1 MKHQLKI
8 IAVIAIA
15 LLQGCGESA
24 PSTEVVAEK
33 PVTLSLVPADV
44 LMLAQGDLSRGP
56 MISGSLQPVVK
67 AELNAEVS
75 GIVTKV
81 LKDNGDLVK
90 AGELLVQLDQTTYR
104 DKLMSAQE
112 AERSA
117 MVTSDQATKQLHRM
131 QSLNKQGLVTAESLE
146 SAEIKANQSQSDL
159 ASAKARLVEARQ
171 QLERTAVRAPFD
183 GVVSVRKTSAGDTA
197 QIGKALMVVID
208 PASMR
213 FEGYIAADQVG
224 QVKVGQPVNFKV
236 NGYQDQRFD
245 GVIERINPAANENTR
260 QVQLFVAIDQK
271 KDLVAGLYAEGFIA
285 VANQQSLMVP
295 PSVLVQEG
303 DNSFV
308 WQLSDKKLKKVKVTT
323 GGRDPRWGTVELI
336 SGVNTGDQILRHPQG
351 ALVDGAIVTLDQ
363 PLLNTPADKKTAD
376 TNPVAVAVAGN

>member
-1 MKHQLKI
+1 MKHQSKLLFLI
-8 IAVIAIA
+8 IFAC
-15 LLQGCGESA
+15 LQGCGKSMDAAESA
-24 PSTEVVAEK
+24 AEQ
-33 PVTLSLVPADV
+33 PTTLSLVSAD
-44 LMLAQGDLSRGP
+44 LLQLTPGDLSRGP

-81 LKDNGDLVK
+81 FKDNGDLVK

-104 DKLMSAQE
+104 DKLLSAQE

-117 MVTSDQATKQLHRM
+117 EVTSDQASKQLRRM
-131 QSLNKQGLVTAESLE
+131 QSLNKQGLVTAELLE
-146 SAEIKANQSQSDL
+146 SAEIKANQAQSDV

-171 QLERTAVRAPFD
+171 QLDRTAVRAPFD
-183 GVVSVRKTSAGDTA
+183 GVVSMRKTSAGDTA

-213 FEGYIAADQVG
+213 FEGFIAADQVG
-224 QVKVGQPVNFKV
+224 QVKVGQAVNFKI

-245 GVIERINPAANENTR
+245 GVVERINPAASENTR
-260 QVQLFVAIDQK
+260 QVQLFVAIEQK
-271 KDLVAGLYAEGFIA
+271 QDLVAGLYAEGFIA

-303 DNSFV
+303 DNNFV
-308 WQLSDKKLKKVKVTT
+308 WLLVDQKLKKVQVTT
-323 GGRDPRWGTVELI
+323 GGRDLRWGTVEVV
-336 SGVNTGDQILRHPQG
+336 SGVQSGDQILRHPLG
-351 ALVDGAIVTLDQ
+351 DLVDGVQVTLDQ
-363 PLLNTPADKKTAD
+363 AMTSAPAVKTPAAV
-376 TNPVAVAVAGN
+376 VAKGN

>member
-1 MKHQLKI
+1 
-8 IAVIAIA
+8 
-15 LLQGCGESA
+15 
-24 PSTEVVAEK
+24 
-33 PVTLSLVPADV
+33 
-44 LMLAQGDLSRGP
+44 
-56 MISGSLQPVVK
+56 
-67 AELNAEVS
+67 
-75 GIVTKV
+75 
-81 LKDNGDLVK
+81 
-90 AGELLVQLDQTTYR
+90 
-104 DKLMSAQE
+104 
-112 AERSA
+112 
-117 MVTSDQATKQLHRM
+117 
-131 QSLNKQGLVTAESLE
+131 
-146 SAEIKANQSQSDL
+146 
-159 ASAKARLVEARQ
+159 
-171 QLERTAVRAPFD
+171 
-183 GVVSVRKTSAGDTA
+183 
-197 QIGKALMVVID
+197 
-208 PASMR
+208 MR

>member
-1 MKHQLKI
+1 MKHQTKI
-8 IAVIAIA
+8 ITLMVFA
-15 LLQGCGESA
+15 LLQGCGKPV
-24 PSTEVVAEK
+24 PSTEAKDEK
-33 PVTLSLVPADV
+33 PLILSLVTAD
-44 LMLAQGDLSRGP
+44 LMLIEQGELSRGP
-56 MISGSLQPVVK
+56 MISGSLQPVIK

-75 GIVTKV
+75 GIVTQV

-90 AGELLVQLDQTTYR
+90 SGELLVQLDQTTYR

-117 MVTSDQATKQLHRM
+117 AVTSDQAAKQLRRM
-131 QSLNKQGLVTAESLE
+131 QSLNKQGLVTAELLE
-146 SAEIKANQSQSDL
+146 SAEIKANQSQSEL

-171 QLERTAVRAPFD
+171 QLDRTAVRAPFD
-183 GVVSVRKTSAGDTA
+183 GVVSMRKTSAGDTA

-224 QVKVGQPVNFKV
+224 QVKVGQSVNFKI

-245 GVIERINPAANENTR
+245 GVVERINPAANENTR
-260 QVQLFVAIDQK
+260 QVQLFVAIDNK

-308 WQLSDKKLKKVKVTT
+308 WQLADKKLKKVKVTI
-323 GGRDPRWGTVELI
+323 GGRDPRWGTVELL
-336 SGVNTGDQILRHPQG
+336 SGVNSGDQILRHPQG
-351 ALVDGAIVTLDQ
+351 ALVDGAAVTLDQ
-363 PLLNTPADKKTAD
+363 VLSDKPAEKLPVKETA
-376 TNPVAVAVAGN
+376 AVAVVGN

>member
-1 MKHQLKI
+1 MKHHLKLF
-8 IAVIAIA
+8 V
-15 LLQGCGESA
+15 LLVVGLMHGCGK
-24 PSTEVVAEK
+24 PVQSTETPANI
-33 PVTLSLVPADV
+33 PVTLSLVSAD
-44 LMLAQGDLSRGP
+44 LLQITPGDLSRGP
-56 MISGSLQPVVK
+56 MISGSLQPVIK

-75 GIVTKV
+75 GIVTQV
-81 LKDNGDLVK
+81 FKDNGDLVK

-104 DKLMSAQE
+104 DKLLSAQE

-117 MVTSDQATKQLHRM
+117 EVTSDQATKQLRRM
-131 QSLNKQGLVTAESLE
+131 QSLNKQGLVTAELLE
-146 SAEIKANQSQSDL
+146 SAEIKANQAQSDL

-171 QLERTAVRAPFD
+171 QLDRTAVRAPFA
-183 GVVSVRKTSAGDTA
+183 GVVALRKTSAGDTA

-224 QVKVGQPVNFKV
+224 QVKVGQSVSFKI
-236 NGYQDQRFD
+236 NGYQEQRFD
-245 GVIERINPAANENTR
+245 GVVERINPAANESTR
-260 QVQLFVAIDQK
+260 QVQLFVAIEQK

-308 WQLSDKKLKKVKVTT
+308 WQLVDQKLKKVQVKT
-323 GGRDPRWGTVELI
+323 GGRDPRWGTVEVL
-336 SGVNTGDQILRHPQG
+336 SGVHNGDQILLHPQG
-351 ALVDGAIVTLDQ
+351 ALTDGVQVTLNQ
-363 PLLNTPADKKTAD
+363 ALTNQASIKAPA
-376 TNPVAVAVAGN
+376 AVAVTGN

>member
-1 MKHQLKI
+1 MKRQTKL
-8 IAVIAIA
+8 IAILVVA
-15 LLQGCGESA
+15 LLQGCGKPTPA
-24 PSTEVVAEK
+24 PETTAEK
-33 PVTLSLVPADV
+33 PVTLSLVAADLLV
-44 LMLAQGDLSRGP
+44 LQPGELSRGP
-56 MISGSLQPVVK
+56 MISGSLQPVIK

-75 GIVTKV
+75 GIVTQV
-81 LKDNGDLVK
+81 LKDNGDVVK

-117 MVTSDQATKQLHRM
+117 AVTSDQASKQLRRM
-131 QSLNKQGLVTAESLE
+131 QSLNKQGLVTAELLE
-146 SAEIKANQSQSDL
+146 SAEIKANQSQSEL

-171 QLERTAVRAPFD
+171 QLDRTAVRAPFD
-183 GVVSVRKTSAGDTA
+183 GVVSMRKTSAGDTA

-224 QVKVGQPVNFKV
+224 QVKVGQAVNFKI

-245 GVIERINPAANENTR
+245 GVVERINPAANENTR
-260 QVQLFVAIDQK
+260 QVQLFVAIENNK
-271 KDLVAGLYAEGFIA
+271 ELVAGLYAEGFIA

-308 WQLSDKKLKKVKVTT
+308 WQLADSKLKKVKVTT
-323 GGRDPRWGTVELI
+323 GGRDPRWGTVEVL
-336 SGVNTGDQILRHPQG
+336 SGINSGDQILRHPLGSLVEG
-351 ALVDGAIVTLDQ
+351 AAVTLDQ
-363 PLLNTPADKKTAD
+363 AITATPAVKAQA
-376 TNPVAVAVAGN
+376 AVAVTGN

>member
-1 MKHQLKI
+1 MKHQSKLC
-8 IAVIAIA
+8 VLFLVT
-15 LLQGCGESA
+15 LLQACGQ
-24 PSTEVVAEK
+24 PDQPTETPADQ
-33 PVTLSLVPADV
+33 PLTLSLVTAD
-44 LMLAQGDLSRGP
+44 LLQLAPGELSRGP
-56 MISGSLQPVVK
+56 MVSGSLQPVTK

-75 GIVTKV
+75 GIVTQV

-104 DKLMSAQE
+104 DKLLSAQE

-117 MVTSDQATKQLHRM
+117 AVTSDQAAKQLRRM
-131 QSLNKQGLVTAESLE
+131 QSLNKQGLVTAEILE
-146 SAEIKANQSQSDL
+146 SAEIKANQAQSDL

-171 QLERTAVRAPFD
+171 QLDRTAVRAPFA

-224 QVKVGQPVNFKV
+224 QVKVGQSVNFKI
-236 NGYQDQRFD
+236 NGYQDQRFA
-245 GVIERINPAANENTR
+245 GVVERINPAANENTR
-260 QVQLFVAIDQK
+260 QVQLFVAIDDK
-271 KDLVAGLYAEGFIA
+271 KDRVAGLYAEGFIA

-303 DNSFV
+303 DNHFV
-308 WQLSDKKLKKVKVTT
+308 WQLLDNKLKKVKVTT
-323 GGRDPRWGTVELI
+323 GSRDPRWGTVEIL
-336 SGVNTGDQILRHPQG
+336 SGVSKGDQILRHPQG
-351 ALVDGAIVTLDQ
+351 ALVDGAVVTWNQ
-363 PLLNTPADKKTAD
+363 TLNASAPVKAPA
-376 TNPVAVAVAGN
+376 AVTGN